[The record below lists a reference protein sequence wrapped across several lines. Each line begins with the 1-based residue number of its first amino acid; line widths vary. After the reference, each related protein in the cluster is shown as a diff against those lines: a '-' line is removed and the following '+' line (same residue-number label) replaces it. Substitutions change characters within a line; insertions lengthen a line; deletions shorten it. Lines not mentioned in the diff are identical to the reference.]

1 MDVSI
6 EFLAMDDVDSFS
18 SANENLQQLSN
29 SYQGDNINIKKEQ
42 IKTIKILYPE
52 DSNIE
57 KGNMPLAKYVSK
69 THFSN
74 SLNESDN
81 GDLSIIRPAM
91 SDRGVERSP
100 QMSSRSECT
109 KSAFSFPPI
118 FRNQAF
124 KGDVKQQAEVK
135 KIKEN
140 RSELPSISIRI
151 PDCNKNKEKV
161 LATFAIGD
169 FENFIFHRLSPT
181 IKANKQS
188 LGMFPVDKLQV
199 QLLSKFTKIQDKDG
213 SLYYGQIK
221 GGLRYGFGGQLDAC
235 GHYYEGAWLGD
246 ERHGFGRYFSA
257 EGDFFFG
264 QFRQGLFEGEG
275 EYHARDGSVYRGG
288 FHNHRRHGYGIE
300 LKATGTKYKGQWA
313 EGRRH
318 GKGLLK
324 YANGDTYQ
332 GDFKADV
339 FDGQGVYSWADGS
352 KYEGE
357 YLNGKYHGKGVMT
370 LANGNKFVGDYVKG
384 KPNGFGEF
392 HNRDGGIY
400 RGECS
405 HGKPNGKGV
414 FTNAHGKQFQQV
426 FVNGV
431 RVESIAL

>member
-1 MDVSI
+1 MKLSTRSI
-6 EFLAMDDVDSFS
+6 PDEDSHPERADDEKLSKNPYGSSINLKNKFTIKDEKTIFQTSKQEQTMLYQDEFASHQYMREASRLSVIREHEIFDSEMPVKANSGGLKASRLVRHHHQNSDPLPSGEKEIGVD
-18 SANENLQQLSN
+18 AAVQLSKFAMTA
-29 SYQGDNINIKKEQ
+29 GDW
-42 IKTIKILYPE
+42 LSV
-52 DSNIE
+52 SN
-57 KGNMPLAKYVSK
+57 K
-69 THFSN
+69 
-74 SLNESDN
+74 
-81 GDLSIIRPAM
+81 
-91 SDRGVERSP
+91 
-100 QMSSRSECT
+100 
-109 KSAFSFPPI
+109 
-118 FRNQAF
+118 
-124 KGDVKQQAEVK
+124 
-135 KIKEN
+135 
-140 RSELPSISIRI
+140 
-151 PDCNKNKEKV
+151 DCNKNKEKV

-275 EYHARDGSVYRGG
+275 EYHARDGSVYRGS